1 MISLAR
7 LFTALLAFVG
17 VTSCGGA
24 SAADWQT
31 LDLPGVGILRLRHAH
46 HISPADTAP
55 ATATAQTLIQ
65 WTRSH
70 AWDPLKV
77 LVDDAHPLVIKFKAR
92 DLLILTPEDAS
103 LPIIWLSLE
112 TDHRA
117 LLEDRGTGRLSIH
130 APPTGKSLNLHWLG
144 L

>member
-31 LDLPGVGILRLRHAH
+31 LDLPGVGILRLRHTH

-77 LVDDAHPLVIKFKAR
+77 LVDDAHPLVIKFKSGS
-92 DLLILTPEDAS
+92 LLVLTPEDTA

-112 TDHRA
+112 PGHRA
-117 LLEDRGTGRLSIH
+117 LLEDRATGELSIH
-130 APPTGKSLNLHWLG
+130 ALPPGKSLDLRWLG